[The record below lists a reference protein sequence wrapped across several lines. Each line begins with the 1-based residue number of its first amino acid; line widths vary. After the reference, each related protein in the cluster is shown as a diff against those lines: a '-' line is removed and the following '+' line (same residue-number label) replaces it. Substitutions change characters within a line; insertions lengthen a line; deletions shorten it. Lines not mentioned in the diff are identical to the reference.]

1 MARKQFFGQLTRKG
15 DRLVPSYFS
24 VCAVINSKD
33 LVSSLCIIGRKK
45 EKRSQAPLRVSNR
58 LSRINKWRLSKSLV
72 EVCVDLEN
80 CAYPGKFLA
89 TPPKLRSVASSYAE
103 TPLLTAEIWAKYMYF
118 LFPESIYIIR
128 SRWLINFSHYISSL
142 CSYSFILYYSINRL

>member
-1 MARKQFFGQLTRKG
+1 MARKQIFGRLTGKG

-24 VCAVINSKD
+24 VCAVIN
-33 LVSSLCIIGRKK
+33 VSSARCIKGRKE

-58 LSRINKWRLSKSLV
+58 LARINKWRLSTSLV

-89 TPPKLRSVASSYAE
+89 TPLELRSVASSYAQ
-103 TPLLTAEIWAKYMYF
+103 TPLLIAEIWGKYMYF
-118 LFPESIYIIR
+118 LFPESIYIIK
-128 SRWLINFSHYISSL
+128 SR
-142 CSYSFILYYSINRL
+142 